1 MDGKLLTLLLL
12 VVLPIALIGVTIAY
26 FGSNPLAI
34 VGLFIVMLAGLF
46 YLLSYTEAFVSE

>member
-1 MDGKLLTLLLL
+1 MDGKLLTLILLIL
-12 VVLPIALIGVTIAY
+12 LPAALIGVTIAY

-34 VGLFIVMLAGLF
+34 VGLFVVMIAGSF